1 MVDLPAI
8 MPTETTL
15 DTQKYFLLKAEAL
28 CAELMAN
35 GVSFDDLVINH
46 SGSFRKSYRND
57 IEAAAH
63 AKDGSGQVIVEINR
77 DGIYDKLP
85 EGLFHQTRG
94 GSNTAGLKGMVG
106 EYRRYRE
113 EERQARKFFQ
123 PIEQELFRY
132 AVMVEEEERKL
143 QYGILSGNLASD
155 FYRFW
160 NIDQSLPEKP
170 ASVMVMIMPWIRQ
183 IKGDMHLTAKALS
196 MILAKPVQAELHIVE
211 EQQEDEAG
219 FMLGEHATLSM
230 NTVCGNR
237 FAEPCVQWVFTI
249 NGLAAH
255 ETEWY
260 TPHKPYGKL
269 LQRFEEL
276 FIPLDAEAQFEY
288 HCEETIETEQ
298 PEPILG
304 YGFYL

>member
-1 MVDLPAI
+1 
-8 MPTETTL
+8 MPTDATFN
-15 DTQKYFLLKAEAL
+15 TQKYFLIKAESL
-28 CAELMAN
+28 CVELMAN
-35 GVSFDDLVINH
+35 GVSFDDLVIKY

-57 IEAAAH
+57 IEVAEH
-63 AKDGSGQVIVEINR
+63 AKDSSDQVVIEINR

-113 EERQARKFFQ
+113 EEKQARKFFQ

-143 QYGILSGNLASD
+143 QYGILNGNLESD

-160 NIDQSLPEKP
+160 NIDQSLPQKP
-170 ASVMVMIMPWIRQ
+170 ASVLVLIMPWVRQ
-183 IKGDMHLTAKALS
+183 IKGDMQLTAKALS
-196 MILAKPVQAELHIVE
+196 MILAKPVRAELRIAE
-211 EQQEDEAG
+211 EQEEDKPG
-219 FMLGEHATLSM
+219 FILGEQVTLSM
-230 NTVCGNR
+230 DTICGNR
-237 FAEPCVQWVFTI
+237 FSEPYVQWMFTI
-249 NGLAAH
+249 SGLTAD

-260 TPHKPYGKL
+260 TPQNPYGKL

-276 FIPLDAEAQFEY
+276 FIPLDAEPQFEY
-288 HCEETIETEQ
+288 HCEETVEAEQ

>member
-1 MVDLPAI
+1 

-15 DTQKYFLLKAEAL
+15 NTQKYFLLKAEAL

-35 GVSFDDLVINH
+35 GISFDDLIIKH

-57 IEAAAH
+57 IETAAQ
-63 AKDGSGQVIVEINR
+63 AKDDSGQVIIEINR
-77 DGIYDKLP
+77 DSIYDKLP

-132 AVMVEEEERKL
+132 AVMVEQEERKL
-143 QYGILSGNLASD
+143 QYGILNGNLESD

-160 NIDQSLPEKP
+160 NIDQSLPKKP
-170 ASVMVMIMPWIRQ
+170 ASVLVLIMPWIRQ
-183 IKGDMHLTAKALS
+183 IKGDMQLTAKALS
-196 MILAKPVQAELHIVE
+196 MILAKPVQVELCIVE
-211 EQQEDEAG
+211 EQQDNETG
-219 FMLGEHATLSM
+219 FMLGENAALSM
-230 NTVCGNR
+230 DTVCGSR
-237 FAEPCVQWVFTI
+237 FAEPYVQWVFII
-249 NGLAAH
+249 NGLATH
-255 ETEWY
+255 EAEWY
-260 TPHKPYGKL
+260 TPQKPYGKL
-269 LQRFEEL
+269 LKRFEEL

-288 HCEETIETEQ
+288 HCEETITAEQ
-298 PEPILG
+298 LEPILG

>member
-1 MVDLPAI
+1 MHIGD
-8 MPTETTL
+8 TL
-15 DTQKYFLLKAEAL
+15 HTQKYYLIKAESL
-28 CAELMAN
+28 CAELMA
-35 GVSFDDLVINH
+35 GGISFDDLVIKY

-57 IEAAAH
+57 IEH
-63 AKDGSGQVIVEINR
+63 AEQVKDGSDQVVVEINR

-123 PIEQELFRY
+123 PVEQELFRY

-143 QYGILSGNLASD
+143 QYGLLNGNLESD

-160 NIDQSLPEKP
+160 NIDQALPQRP
-170 ASVMVMIMPWIRQ
+170 ASVLVLIMPWIRQ
-183 IKGDMHLTAKALS
+183 IKGDMQLTAKALS
-196 MILAKPVQAELHIVE
+196 MILAKPVQTELRIAT
-211 EQQEDEAG
+211 EQQEDKTG
-219 FMLGEHATLSM
+219 FILGEQVTLSM
-230 NTVCGNR
+230 DTICGNR
-237 FAEPCVQWVFTI
+237 FAEPYVQWVFTI
-249 NGLAAH
+249 SGLTAD

-260 TPHKPYGKL
+260 TPLKPYGKL

-276 FIPLDAEAQFEY
+276 FIPLDVVLQFEY
-288 HCEETIETEQ
+288 HCEETVEAEQ